1 MKYLAK
7 WGPKGFLISPSKIVP
22 FNDFATTVALKADSE
37 NDTSG
42 TAPTNTRGLEL
53 QQMNFSTTYL
63 RAAGVDPRAQ
73 WEEWQSLVGKVHPL
87 LIEGRQFGPKKML
100 LKEVSLSAVE
110 FNNTGA
116 FLSATVSIV
125 LQEYAEKK
133 AGTSSS
139 GTSSSGATSTA
150 SGATTNAATSQAA
163 AVYAATVAAKKE
175 ALNTTAS
182 KTDKASKKPGAFQ
195 EVMAL

>member
-42 TAPTNTRGLEL
+42 TPPTNTRGREL

-73 WEEWQSLVGKVHPL
+73 WEEWQSLIGKVYPL
-87 LIEGRQFGPKKML
+87 LIEGRQFGPAKML
-100 LKEVSLSAVE
+100 LTEVSLSDVE
-110 FNNTGA
+110 FSNTGA
-116 FLSATVSIV
+116 FLTATVNII
-125 LQEYAEKK
+125 LQEYSEKGS
-133 AGTSSS
+133 GTSSS
-139 GTSSSGATSTA
+139 GTSG
-150 SGATTNAATSQAA
+150 TNATASQAA
-163 AVYAATVAAKKE
+163 SVYAATVAQKKA
-175 ALNTTAS
+175 ALNTTAP
-182 KTDKASKKPGAFQ
+182 KTDKASKKPGAFK
-195 EVMAL
+195 EVSAL